1 MPQSTRELCGLP
13 TQAVLQE
20 IVWDLLHG
28 MAMPVTKREAGEA
41 VANRLGLSEEQRSLM
56 EPKGQYPYV
65 DWEVGWVLSQL
76 KLTGFLEQ
84 PRIGYWQ
91 LTDDG
96 NMLPFKE
103 FRRRHVERERA
114 KREARR
120 TRDR

>member
-1 MPQSTRELCGLP
+1 MPQSTREQCGLP

-28 MAMPVTKREAGEA
+28 MAMPVTKRDAGEA

-84 PRIGYWQ
+84 PRTGYWQ

-96 NMLPFKE
+96 NMLSFEE
-103 FRRRHVERERA
+103 FRRRYGERERA
-114 KREARR
+114 KREAQR

>member
-84 PRIGYWQ
+84 PRTGYWQ

-96 NMLPFKE
+96 NMLSFEE
-103 FRRRHVERERA
+103 FRRRHGERERA